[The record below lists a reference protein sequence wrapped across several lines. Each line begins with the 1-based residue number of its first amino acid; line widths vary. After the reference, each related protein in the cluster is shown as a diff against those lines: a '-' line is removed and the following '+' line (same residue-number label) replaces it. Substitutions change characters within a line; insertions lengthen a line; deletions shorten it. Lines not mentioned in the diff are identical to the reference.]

1 MALSHENKQLDPDE
15 FFLRRQKMDIRILG
29 TGCPRCNEVE
39 KRTMNVL
46 AELGVAAD
54 VQKVKDIKEIA
65 KYGVF
70 GTPGL
75 VINGKVKSH
84 GRIPSL
90 EEIKSWIQ
98 QEK

>member
-1 MALSHENKQLDPDE
+1 ME
-15 FFLRRQKMDIRILG
+15 IRILG
-29 TGCPRCNEVE
+29 TGCPRCDEVE

-46 AELGVAAD
+46 AELHVAAD

-65 KYGVF
+65 KYGVL

-75 VINGKVKSH
+75 VINGKIKSS

-98 QEK
+98 EEK

>member
-1 MALSHENKQLDPDE
+1 MALSHEIKYLYPDI
-15 FFLRRQKMDIRILG
+15 FPLRRKKMKIRILG

-39 KRTMNVL
+39 KRTMNAL
-46 AELGVAAD
+46 AELSVAAD
-54 VQKVKDIKEIA
+54 VQKVKDINEIA
-65 KYGVF
+65 KYGVY

-75 VINGKVKSH
+75 VINGKVKSS

-90 EEIKSWIQ
+90 EEIKTWVQ

>member
-1 MALSHENKQLDPDE
+1 ME
-15 FFLRRQKMDIRILG
+15 IRILG

-39 KRTMNVL
+39 KRTMNAL
-46 AELGVAAD
+46 SELNVAAD
-54 VQKVKDIKEIA
+54 VQKVKDINEIA
-65 KYGVF
+65 KYGVL

-75 VINGKVKSH
+75 VINGKIKSS

-90 EEIKSWIQ
+90 EEIKTWVQ